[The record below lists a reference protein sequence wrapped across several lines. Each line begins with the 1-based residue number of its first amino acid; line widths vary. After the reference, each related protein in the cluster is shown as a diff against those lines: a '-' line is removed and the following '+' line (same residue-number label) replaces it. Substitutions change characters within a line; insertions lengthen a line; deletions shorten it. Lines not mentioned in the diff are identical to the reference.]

1 MKSLMKSLYRTDGKK
16 STADTEYVIL
26 HAVKLSAAAARLID
40 EKKLL
45 KYNEDTGRNARDQ
58 RKYAHAADADTA

>member
-16 STADTEYVIL
+16 STADTVYVIL
-26 HAVKLSAAAARLID
+26 HAVKLSAAAVRLIG

-45 KYNEDTGRNARDQ
+45 KYNEDTGRKARDQ
-58 RKYAHAADADTA
+58 